1 MIEQNPMMFKTI
13 NGFFIFLG
21 CLVHAGGN
29 QPNVVIIL
37 ADDLGYGDCEPFNPS
52 SKISTP
58 NLNQLADEGIRFT
71 DAHAA
76 SGTCTPSRYGMLT
89 GINPAR
95 TGVLNTLLARG
106 KAIIDKEEKTL
117 ADLFRSQGYS
127 THMVGKWHLG
137 FDYPNQ
143 KKNKWTSEPLPG
155 GPVDRGFDTFFGIH
169 SSAGS
174 NPMTWI
180 ENNRFISEPTEPFT
194 YPKFNIKGESMTVKT
209 KTAPGFSVE
218 QASPTLLK
226 RAVKI
231 IKNHAQE
238 KSKQPF
244 FLYYASPIPHQPW
257 APMKKFAGKSGLGP
271 YGDFLLQ
278 MDWVVGQINDALK
291 KTGLDQNTL
300 FFFTSDNGVG
310 PVAHK
315 MMKQNGHMSSE
326 KFRGMKAFRYE
337 GGHRVPFIAKWPGI
351 LAAGT
356 TSEST
361 LNFTD
366 FFATFA
372 ELLKVNLEKE
382 FPSAVDSHSFLTA
395 LHKPE
400 KRFPR
405 PPMIHRLNALR
416 VSDWKWIHPG
426 RTTPFEKTSLEDYQL
441 YDLKTD
447 PGEQTNIAEKNANR
461 SEEFFKIYQTFNQ
474 NRKLK

>member
-1 MIEQNPMMFKTI
+1 MSPKFVF
-13 NGFFIFLG
+13 GFLFFLT
-21 CLVHAGGN
+21 CLICAWGKN
-29 QPNVVIIL
+29 PNVIIIL
-37 ADDLGYGDCEPFNPS
+37 ADDLGYGDCEPFNPAS
-52 SKISTP
+52 RIRTP
-58 NLNQLADEGIRFT
+58 NLNQLASEGIRFT

-76 SGTCTPSRYGMLT
+76 SGTCTPSRYGLLT

-106 KAIIDKEEKTL
+106 KAIVSKDEKTL
-117 ADLFRSQGYS
+117 GDLFRSQGYS

-143 KKNKWTSEPLPG
+143 KKNKWTNEPLPG
-155 GPVDRGFDTFFGIH
+155 GPVNRGFDTFFGIH

-174 NPMTWI
+174 DPMCWI
-180 ENNRFISEPTEPFT
+180 ENNRFTSEPTEHLTF
-194 YPKFNIKGESMTVKT
+194 PKFNIKGESITVKT

-218 QASPTLLK
+218 QASPTLVK

-231 IKNHAQE
+231 IKDHAQE
-238 KSKQPF
+238 KSDKPF

-257 APMKKFAGKSGLGP
+257 VPMKEFAGKSGLGP
-271 YGDFLLQ
+271 YGDFLMQ

-300 FFFTSDNGVG
+300 LFFTSDNGVG
-310 PVAHK
+310 PVGHK
-315 MMKQNGHMSSE
+315 VMKAQGHASSE
-326 KFRGMKAFRYE
+326 KFRGMKAFRFE
-337 GGHRVPFIAKWPGI
+337 GGHRVPFIAKWPGK

-361 LNFTD
+361 INFTD

-372 ELLKVNLEKE
+372 ELLNINSNEE
-382 FPSAVDSHSFLTA
+382 FPTAVDSQSFLTA
-395 LHKPE
+395 LLEPE

-416 VSDWKWIHPG
+416 VDDWKWIHPD
-426 RTTPFEKTSLEDYQL
+426 RKTTFEKTKPREYEL
-441 YDLKTD
+441 YDLQKD
-447 PGEQTNIAEKNANR
+447 PAEQTNLAAENQKLVDK
-461 SEEFFKIYQTFNQ
+461 FYQTYQKFDQ
-474 NRKLK
+474 EIKLK

>member
-1 MIEQNPMMFKTI
+1 MSPKFVF
-13 NGFFIFLG
+13 GFLFFLT
-21 CLVHAGGN
+21 CLLCAWGKN
-29 QPNVVIIL
+29 PNVIIIL

-52 SKISTP
+52 SRISTP
-58 NLNQLADEGIRFT
+58 NLNKLASEGIRFT

-76 SGTCTPSRYGMLT
+76 SGTCTPSRYGLLT

-106 KAIIDKEEKTL
+106 KAIVSKDEKTL
-117 ADLFRSQGYS
+117 GDLFRFRGYS

-143 KKNKWTSEPLPG
+143 KKNKWTNEPLPG
-155 GPVDRGFDTFFGIH
+155 GPVNRGFDTFFGIH

-174 NPMTWI
+174 DPMCWI
-180 ENNRFISEPTEPFT
+180 ENNRFTKEPTEPLTF
-194 YPKFNIKGESMTVKT
+194 PKFNNKGESSTVKT

-218 QASPTLLK
+218 QASPTLVK

-231 IKNHAQE
+231 IKDHAQE
-238 KSKQPF
+238 KSDKPF

-257 APMKKFAGKSGLGP
+257 VPMKEFAGKSGLGP
-271 YGDFLLQ
+271 YGDFLMQ
-278 MDWVVGQINDALK
+278 MDWVVRQINDALK

-300 FFFTSDNGVG
+300 LFFTSDNGVG

-315 MMKQNGHMSSE
+315 VMKAQGHASSE

-337 GGHRVPFIAKWPGI
+337 GGHRVPFITKWPGK

-361 LNFTD
+361 INFTD

-372 ELLKVNLEKE
+372 ELLSIDLKEE
-382 FPSAVDSHSFLTA
+382 FPTAVDSQSFLTA
-395 LHKPE
+395 LLEPE

-405 PPMIHRLNALR
+405 PPMVHRLNALR
-416 VSDWKWIHPG
+416 VGNWKWIHPD
-426 RTTPFEKTSLEDYQL
+426 RKTTFEKTKPREYEL
-441 YDLKTD
+441 YDLQKD
-447 PGEQTNIAEKNANR
+447 PGEQTNLAAENQKLGDK
-461 SEEFFKIYQTFNQ
+461 FYQTYQKFDQ
-474 NRKLK
+474 EIKLK

>member
-1 MIEQNPMMFKTI
+1 MIPKFVF
-13 NGFFIFLG
+13 GFLFFLI
-21 CLVHAGGN
+21 CLISAWGKN
-29 QPNVVIIL
+29 PNVIIIL

-52 SKISTP
+52 SRISTP
-58 NLNQLADEGIRFT
+58 NLKQLASEGIRFT

-76 SGTCTPSRYGMLT
+76 SGTCTPSRYGLLT

-106 KAIIDKEEKTL
+106 KAIVSKDEKTL
-117 ADLFRSQGYS
+117 GDLFRSQGYS
-127 THMVGKWHLG
+127 THIVGKWHLG

-155 GPVDRGFDTFFGIH
+155 GPVNRGFDTFFGIH

-174 NPMTWI
+174 DPMCWI
-180 ENNRFISEPTEPFT
+180 ENNRFTREPTEPFT
-194 YPKFNIKGESMTVKT
+194 FPKFNIKGESSTVKT

-218 QASPTLLK
+218 QASPTLVK

-231 IKNHAQE
+231 IEDHVQE
-238 KSKQPF
+238 KSDKPF

-257 APMKKFAGKSGLGP
+257 VPMKEFAGKSGLGP
-271 YGDFLLQ
+271 YGDFLMQ
-278 MDWVVGQINDALK
+278 MDWMVGQINDALK

-300 FFFTSDNGVG
+300 LFFTSDNGVG

-315 MMKQNGHMSSE
+315 LMKAQRHASSE

-337 GGHRVPFIAKWPGI
+337 GGHRVPFIAKWPGK

-356 TSEST
+356 TSKST
-361 LNFTD
+361 INFTD

-372 ELLKVNLEKE
+372 ELLSINPKEE
-382 FPSAVDSHSFLTA
+382 FPTAVDSQSFLTA
-395 LHKPE
+395 LYEPE

-416 VSDWKWIHPG
+416 VDDWKWIHPG
-426 RTTPFEKTSLEDYQL
+426 RTTPFEKTRLEEYQL
-441 YDLKTD
+441 YDLKKD
-447 PGEQTNIAEKNANR
+447 PGEQTNIADQNVQR
-461 SEEFFKIYQTFNQ
+461 SKEFLKIYQAFNQ
-474 NRKLK
+474 NIKLK

>member
-1 MIEQNPMMFKTI
+1 MNPKFI
-13 NGFFIFLG
+13 LGFLFFSLN
-21 CLVHAGGN
+21 LVSAWGKN
-29 QPNVVIIL
+29 PNVVIIL
-37 ADDLGYGDCEPFNPS
+37 TDDLGYGDCEPFNPGC
-52 SKISTP
+52 KISTP
-58 NLNQLADEGIRFT
+58 NLNQLASEGIRFT

-76 SGTCTPSRYGMLT
+76 SGTCTPSRYGLLT

-106 KAIIDKEEKTL
+106 KAIIDEQEKTL
-117 ADLFRSQGYS
+117 ADLFRSSGYS

-174 NPMTWI
+174 NPMCWI
-180 ENNRFISEPTEPFT
+180 ENNRFTSEPTNPFT
-194 YPKFNIKGESMTVKT
+194 YLKFSIKGESTIVKT

-218 QASPTLLK
+218 QASPTLVK

-231 IKNHAQE
+231 LKDHAQE
-238 KSKQPF
+238 KSDKPF

-271 YGDFLLQ
+271 YGDFLMQ

-291 KTGLDQNTL
+291 KTGLDENTL
-300 FFFTSDNGVG
+300 LFFTSDNGVG

-315 MMKQNGHMSSE
+315 MMKQKGHMSSQQ
-326 KFRGMKAFRYE
+326 FRGMKAFRYE
-337 GGHRVPFIAKWPGI
+337 GGHRVPFIAKWPDK

-361 LNFTD
+361 INFTD

-372 ELLKVNLEKE
+372 ELLKVNLKKQ
-382 FPSAVDSHSFLTA
+382 FPSAEDSHSFLSA
-395 LHKPE
+395 LKEPE
-400 KRFPR
+400 KRFFR
-405 PPMIHRLNALR
+405 PPMVHRLNTLR
-416 VSDWKWIHPG
+416 VDDWKWIHPG
-426 RTTPFEKTSLEDYQL
+426 RTTPFEKTSLEEYQL

-447 PGEQTNIAEKNANR
+447 PGEKTNIAEQNLQR
-461 SEEFFKIYQTFNQ
+461 SKEFLQIYQAFNQ

>member
-1 MIEQNPMMFKTI
+1 MIPKFVF
-13 NGFFIFLG
+13 GFLFFLT
-21 CLVHAGGN
+21 CLLCAWGKN
-29 QPNVVIIL
+29 PNVIIIL
-37 ADDLGYGDCEPFNPS
+37 ADDMGYGDCEPFNPDS
-52 SKISTP
+52 RISTP
-58 NLNQLADEGIRFT
+58 NLNKLASEGIRFT

-76 SGTCTPSRYGMLT
+76 SGTCTPSRYGLLT

-106 KAIIDKEEKTL
+106 KAIVSKDEKTL
-117 ADLFRSQGYS
+117 GDLFRSQGYS

-143 KKNKWTSEPLPG
+143 KKNKWTNEPLPG
-155 GPVDRGFDTFFGIH
+155 GPVNRGFDTFFGIH

-174 NPMTWI
+174 DPMCWI
-180 ENNRFISEPTEPFT
+180 ENNRFTSDPTEPLTF
-194 YPKFNIKGESMTVKT
+194 PKFNIKGESITVKT

-218 QASPTLLK
+218 QASPTLVK

-231 IKNHAQE
+231 IKDHAQE
-238 KSKQPF
+238 KSDKPF

-257 APMKKFAGKSGLGP
+257 VPMKEFAGKSGLGP
-271 YGDFLLQ
+271 YGDFLMQ

-300 FFFTSDNGVG
+300 LFFTSDNGVG

-315 MMKQNGHMSSE
+315 VMKAQGHASSE

-337 GGHRVPFIAKWPGI
+337 GGHRVPFIAKWPGK

-361 LNFTD
+361 INFTD

-372 ELLKVNLEKE
+372 ELLSINPKEK
-382 FPSAVDSHSFLTA
+382 FPTAVDSHSFLTA
-395 LHKPE
+395 LLKPE
-400 KRFPR
+400 KRFLR

-416 VSDWKWIHPG
+416 VDEWKWIHPD
-426 RTTPFEKTSLEDYQL
+426 RKTTFEKTKPREYEL
-441 YDLKTD
+441 YDLQKD
-447 PGEQTNIAEKNANR
+447 PGEQTNLAAENQKLMDK
-461 SEEFFKIYQTFNQ
+461 FYQTYQKFDQ
-474 NRKLK
+474 EIKLK

>member
-1 MIEQNPMMFKTI
+1 MSPKFVF
-13 NGFFIFLG
+13 GFLFFLT
-21 CLVHAGGN
+21 CLICAWGKK
-29 QPNVVIIL
+29 PNVIIIL
-37 ADDLGYGDCEPFNPS
+37 ADDLGYGDCEPFNPAS
-52 SKISTP
+52 RISTP
-58 NLNQLADEGIRFT
+58 NLNQLASEGIRFT

-76 SGTCTPSRYGMLT
+76 SGTCTPSRYGLLT

-106 KAIIDKEEKTL
+106 KAIVSKDEKTL
-117 ADLFRSQGYS
+117 GDLFRFRGYS

-143 KKNKWTSEPLPG
+143 KKNKWTNEPLPG
-155 GPVDRGFDTFFGIH
+155 GPVNRGFDTFFGIH

-174 NPMTWI
+174 DPMCWI
-180 ENNRFISEPTEPFT
+180 ENNRFTSEPTEHLTF
-194 YPKFNIKGESMTVKT
+194 PKFNIKGESITVKT

-218 QASPTLLK
+218 QASPTLVK

-231 IKNHAQE
+231 INDHAQK
-238 KSKQPF
+238 KSDKPF

-257 APMKKFAGKSGLGP
+257 VPMKEFAGKSGLGP
-271 YGDFLLQ
+271 YGDFLMQ

-300 FFFTSDNGVG
+300 LFFTSDNGAG
-310 PVAHK
+310 PVAHTL
-315 MMKQNGHMSSE
+315 MKAQGHSSSE

-337 GGHRVPFIAKWPGI
+337 GGHRVPFITKWPGK

-361 LNFTD
+361 INFTD

-372 ELLKVNLEKE
+372 ELLSIDLKEE
-382 FPSAVDSHSFLTA
+382 FPTAVDSQSFLTA
-395 LHKPE
+395 LLKPE

-405 PPMIHRLNALR
+405 PPMVHRLNALR
-416 VSDWKWIHPG
+416 VGNWKWIHPD
-426 RTTPFEKTSLEDYQL
+426 RKTTFEKTKPREYEL
-441 YDLKTD
+441 YDLQKD
-447 PGEQTNIAEKNANR
+447 PGEQTNLAAENQKLGDK
-461 SEEFFKIYQTFNQ
+461 FYQTYQKFDQ
-474 NRKLK
+474 EIKLK

>member
-1 MIEQNPMMFKTI
+1 MIFKI
-13 NGFFIFLG
+13 VSRFFLLLC
-21 CLVHAGGN
+21 CLIHARGN
-29 QPNVVIIL
+29 QPNIVIIL
-37 ADDLGYGDCEPFNPS
+37 ADDLGYGDCEPFNPA
-52 SKISTP
+52 SKIKTP
-58 NLNQLADEGIRFT
+58 YLNQLAKEGIRFT

-76 SGTCTPSRYGMLT
+76 SATCTPSRYGMLT

-106 KAIIDKEEKTL
+106 KGIIDDEEKTL
-117 ADLFRSQGYS
+117 GDLFRSQGYS

-174 NPMTWI
+174 DPMCWI
-180 ENNRFISEPTEPFT
+180 ENNRFSSEPTQPLT
-194 YPKFNIKGESMTVKT
+194 YPKSSIKGESTTVKT

-218 QASPTLLK
+218 QASPTLVK
-226 RAVKI
+226 RAAKI
-231 IKNHAQE
+231 IEDHAQE
-238 KSKQPF
+238 KSDKPF

-257 APMKKFAGKSGLGP
+257 VPMKKFAGKSGVGT
-271 YGDFLLQ
+271 YGDFLMQ
-278 MDWVVGQINDALK
+278 IDWVVGQINDALK

-300 FFFTSDNGVG
+300 LFFTSDNGVG

-315 MMKQNGHMSSE
+315 MMKQKGHMSSE

-337 GGHRVPFIAKWPGI
+337 GGHRVPFIAKWPGK
-351 LAAGT
+351 LSAGT

-361 LNFTD
+361 INFTD

-382 FPSAVDSHSFLTA
+382 FPSAVDSHSFLSA
-395 LHKPE
+395 LKEPE
-400 KRFPR
+400 KKFPR
-405 PPMIHRLNALR
+405 PPMVHRLNALR
-416 VSDWKWIHPG
+416 VDDWKWIHPG
-426 RTTPFEKTSLEDYQL
+426 RTTPFEKTRLEEYEL

-447 PGEQTNIAEKNANR
+447 PGEQTNLAEKNR
-461 SEEFFKIYQTFNQ
+461 KLSKEFFEIYQAFNQ
-474 NRKLK
+474 NIKLK